1 MRATVDAVE
10 PLLAELAQRA
20 AAEAEARLSAAR
32 AEAGRIREAGAAGR
46 QARRDQAIAS
56 SEAEAWRCG
65 QPELARATREAR
77 QRVLKARWALVD
89 RVLAAALSMM
99 RERAERSAP
108 PVEWLRVRVAEVLSF
123 AGGSEVELQC
133 PAGWA
138 VALGAVVAAH
148 PNVRVVPAPAAA
160 TGLRALDPET
170 RLTVD
175 DTADGWLRRER
186 AALAIEIC
194 RAAEESV

>member
-20 AAEAEARLSAAR
+20 SAEAEARLSAAR
-32 AEAGRIREAGAAGR
+32 AEADRIREAGAALR
-46 QARRDQAIAS
+46 QARREEALAH

-77 QRVLKARWALVD
+77 QRVLGARRALVD
-89 RVLAAALSMM
+89 RVLAGALSLM
-99 RERAERSAP
+99 RARAERSAP
-108 PVEWLRVRVAEVLSF
+108 PVEWLRLRVAEVLSF
-123 AGGSEVELQC
+123 TGGSEVELQC
-133 PAGWA
+133 PAGWVA
-138 VALGAVVAAH
+138 ALGAVVVGR
-148 PNVRVVPAPAAA
+148 PNVRVVPAPEAA
-160 TGLRALDPET
+160 TGLRALDPES

-186 AALAIEIC
+186 AALAIDIC
-194 RAAEESV
+194 RAAEEGG